1 MKKSQSQQNRPSPAG
16 DDPPAAPMIRTDK
29 IMKKYNG
36 SVTAVDQLD
45 LEIKE
50 GEVFGLLGPNGAGKT
65 TLISML
71 CTLIHPTSGNATVA
85 GIDVRKNPSG
95 VRKNIGIVF
104 QEPSVDDLL
113 TGREN
118 LELHGLLYKMEAT
131 DRKARITEMLEL
143 VGLTDRADDLVRT
156 YSGGM
161 RRRLEIARGLMHR
174 PKVLFLDEPTLGLD
188 PATREHIWDYIRK
201 LSKQHNTTMV
211 LTTHYMEEADELC
224 TRIGI
229 IDKGKLVV
237 LGTSEQLKAK
247 VGEDIVCITGSVD
260 VAKLKKFDF
269 VKKVKQEDDGSYEL
283 TINNAAKNLQTLLN
297 ACGALESVQVREV
310 TLNDVFLYFTGK
322 KIEEEEEGE
331 GSWATRVMEWGAKR
345 D

>member
-1 MKKSQSQQNRPSPAG
+1 MKKSQGQQKRPSAVQ

-29 IMKKYNG
+29 ITKKYNG
-36 SVTAVDQLD
+36 SVTAVDNLD
-45 LEIKE
+45 LEITE

-118 LELHGLLYKMEAT
+118 LELHGLLYKMEGK
-131 DRKARITEMLEL
+131 DRKARILEMLEL

-156 YSGGM
+156 YSGGL

-174 PKVLFLDEPTLGLD
+174 PKILFLDEPTLGLD

-229 IDKGKLVV
+229 IDKGKLVI
-237 LGTSEQLKAK
+237 LGTAEQLKSK
-247 VGEDIVCITGSVD
+247 VGQDIVCLTGELD
-260 VAKLKKFDF
+260 VAILKKFDF

-310 TLNDVFLYFTGK
+310 TLNDVFLFFTGK
-322 KIEEEEEGE
+322 MINEEEEGE
-331 GSWATRVMEWGAKR
+331 GSWQDRVMEWGAKR